1 MMCPG
6 TNTDC
11 DNPGCRRGGCPGR
24 LPPLP
29 LFRLVQP
36 ALKPPAA
43 LFAEA
48 PVPVG
53 RAHVMGSRSG
63 G

>member
-11 DNPGCRRGGCPGR
+11 ENPGCRHGGCQGR

-29 LFRLVQP
+29 LFRLVP
-36 ALKPPAA
+36 
-43 LFAEA
+43 
-48 PVPVG
+48 PVPTHLSATVPETRIVVG
-53 RAHVMGSRSG
+53 LPVAGTTAG